1 MKPTQKKFNAG
12 IFFPALLCTLLWG
25 SAFPCVKMGYQLFQ
39 ISSDATFQKL
49 VFAGWRFSLA
59 GLLVLITARVIGRQN
74 IIPRRGQWGGVIV
87 MALLQTG
94 VQYAL
99 FYIAMSH
106 TTGTRGSVIT
116 GSAVFFSVIGA
127 HFLFKNDKMTKLK
140 GIGCFIGFAGV
151 ILINL
156 NGAGTTEA
164 GVHFMGEGLM
174 LLSAI
179 CTGLAAP
186 VCKRLTDNGLAPMM
200 ITGWQMLLGG
210 FMLLALGYC
219 GGGSLTTITPQGIG
233 LLTYMI
239 LLSAAAFSVWSIL
252 LKKYSTSS
260 VAVYNFLVPVFGALL
275 SGIILGEKVVSF
287 RNFASLVLVCAGIY
301 FVNRGP
307 KTASVK

>member
-186 VCKRLTDNGLAPMM
+186 VCKRPHDDHRMADAARRVHAAGARILRRRFSHHYHPSGNRSLNLYDPAVCRR
-200 ITGWQMLLGG
+200 LLRMEYPAEKIFHQQRGCLQLPG
-210 FMLLALGYC
+210 PCLRN
-219 GGGSLTTITPQGIG
+219 
-233 LLTYMI
+233 
-239 LLSAAAFSVWSIL
+239 AA
-252 LKKYSTSS
+252 
-260 VAVYNFLVPVFGALL
+260 
-275 SGIILGEKVVSF
+275 E
-287 RNFASLVLVCAGIY
+287 RNHPG
-301 FVNRGP
+301 
-307 KTASVK
+307 